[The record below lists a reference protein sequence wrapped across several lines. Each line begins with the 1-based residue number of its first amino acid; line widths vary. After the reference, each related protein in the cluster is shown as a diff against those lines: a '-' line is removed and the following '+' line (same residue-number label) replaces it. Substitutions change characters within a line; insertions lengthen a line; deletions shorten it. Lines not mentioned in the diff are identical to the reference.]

1 MTAKNKIY
9 TTCDPMQSQNSRK
22 NHTKHGV
29 NMLYHEQS
37 AKYHAEQ
44 VLHELDKI
52 ERFVRN
58 AKKALNVI
66 FANNPENE
74 NPSTIILSS
83 INTKNN
89 GEEKN
94 GKEQNKQ
101 NKRNEENK
109 QYLQIVQNL
118 YSSYF
123 ASLPDIEYQR
133 LTSSKYVMDGADV
146 YRQLLKQGYTKQ
158 NIEQAIFS
166 ARRDSFWSNQFRTMR
181 KLLRKNKD
189 GVLYMDVF
197 LALNQAS
204 HKLSV
209 PKIIR

>member
-1 MTAKNKIY
+1 MMFHYETAK
-9 TTCDPMQSQNSRK
+9 Q
-22 NHTKHGV
+22 
-29 NMLYHEQS
+29 
-37 AKYHAEQ
+37 HAEQ
-44 VLHELDKI
+44 VLHELEKI

-58 AKKALNVI
+58 AKKALSALYVQ
-66 FANNPENE
+66 NE
-74 NPSTIILSS
+74 QNINPSTIILTS
-83 INTKNN
+83 NN
-89 GEEKN
+89 MSNNAKEKN
-94 GKEQNKQ
+94 ENGQNKQ
-101 NKRNEENK
+101 SKKSEENK
-109 QYLQIVQNL
+109 QYLHIVQNI

-123 ASLPDIEYQR
+123 NNLPDIEYQR
-133 LTSSKYVMDGADV
+133 LTSAKSILDGADV

-158 NIEQAIFS
+158 NIEQAIYS

-197 LALNQAS
+197 LALNQSS